1 MPVEIRFIK
10 FTLNEVIEALR
21 DLSHKGQVELPKSS
35 PRDARE
41 KKEREG
47 LVIEFLFTGT
57 SSPVKVPS
65 SFVAAALIRYCKRFH
80 IPIPKN
86 EEKSIAV
93 VQGGVILKIGSDRS
107 KGQSATGGKKVGKE
121 TNLEK
126 EKRKSESEEFL
137 L

>member
-65 SFVAAALIRYCKRFH
+65 SFVAASLIRYCKRFH

-93 VQGGVILKIGSDRS
+93 VQGGVILKIGSDRG

-121 TNLEK
+121 TILEK

>member
-1 MPVEIRFIK
+1 MPEEIRFIK

-21 DLSHKGQVELPKSS
+21 ELSHKSQVQLPKSS
-35 PRDARE
+35 PREARE
-41 KKEREG
+41 KKDPEW
-47 LVIEFLFTGT
+47 LVIEFLFTGA
-57 SSPVKVPS
+57 SSPIKFS
-65 SFVAAALIRYCKRFH
+65 NSFVAAALIRFCKKFH
-80 IPIPKN
+80 IPIPKE

-93 VQGGVILKIGSDRS
+93 VPGGVILKIGLDRS
-107 KGQSATGGKKVGKE
+107 KGPSATGGKKVGKE